1 MLVHSTKYTV
11 QRGQALV
18 LVLLSL
24 AVVLTLVLFILSRSI
39 TDISV
44 SSKNGEAVRAFS
56 AAEAGVEQAL
66 VIGSASGA
74 SVPVGGGDASYKA
87 SVTGVAR
94 NASGFVYPNEL
105 NSGDSMTLW
114 LKAQDAGSSDFA
126 GNTLKICWGKPG
138 TYVESLKPAVEFI
151 LFYETTANDPSTV
164 KIFRGAFD
172 DNSTRR
178 ISNSFTAPGSPG
190 SCAGQSF
197 QFQTTLSLA
206 GLPNPQFAII
216 RMFYNTDTAQPVA
229 FDSTNASTFPSQ
241 GILVDSTGA
250 AGQSNRRVEVF
261 QGWPEIPNVF
271 QLAIF
276 SSTGI
281 TK

>member
-1 MLVHSTKYTV
+1 MKKISYES
-11 QRGQALV
+11 GQALV

-66 VIGSASGA
+66 VIGSATGVSE
-74 SVPVGGGDASYKA
+74 PVGGSDASYKA

-94 NASGFVYPNEL
+94 NVSGFAYPIEL

-126 GNTLKICWGKPG
+126 GNTLKICWGRPA
-138 TYVESLKPAVEFI
+138 TYVESLKPAVELV

-164 KIFRGAFD
+164 KIFRAAFD

-178 ISNSFTAPGSPG
+178 VSNSFTAPVVPG

-197 QFQTTLSLA
+197 QFQATLGLA
-206 GLPNPQFAII
+206 GLPNPQFAFI
-216 RMFYNTDTAQPVA
+216 RMFYNINITQPVA
-229 FDSTNASTFPSQ
+229 FDTTDASTFPSQ

-261 QGWPEIPNVF
+261 QGWPEIPSVF
-271 QLAIF
+271 QFAVY
-276 SSTGI
+276 SSTGL